1 MTYLPIFEHQNSEI
15 WQLDRNFW
23 QHPQMTTSEATPTTP
38 TNLKTNARRIQVRQS
53 GVHGKGV
60 FALQDIAKGETVIE
74 YIGEI
79 ISAQEA
85 EDRHPHDPSDPNH
98 TFYFQIDEDRVIDA
112 LHGGNSARW
121 INHSCAP
128 NCKPVIEDARVFIK
142 AKRNIAAGEELN
154 YDYGLIIDEPITKKL
169 IAQYPCWCGSR
180 SCRQTL
186 LAGKPL
192 SSKKEK
198 KAKADKIRQTIKKLK
213 AKLTKLEKK

>member
-1 MTYLPIFEHQNSEI
+1 MNS
-15 WQLDRNFW
+15 
-23 QHPQMTTSEATPTTP
+23 T
-38 TNLKTNARRIQVRQS
+38 LKNTAPLKPSTRRIQVRQS

-60 FALQDIAKGETVIE
+60 FAIQNIAKGETVIE

-98 TFYFQIDEDRVIDA
+98 TFYFQVDDDKVIDA

-128 NCKPVIEDARVFIK
+128 NCQPVVEEDRVFIK
-142 AKRNIAAGEELN
+142 AKKNIMAGEELN

-169 IAQYPCWCGSR
+169 IAQYPCWCGSKK
-180 SCRQTL
+180 CRQTL
-186 LAGKPL
+186 LAGKPI
-192 SSKKEK
+192 SKKK
-198 KAKADKIRQTIKKLK
+198 KNKAKADEIRQTIKKLK
-213 AKLTKLEKK
+213 TKLTRLEKK